1 MIPDFKTYLK
11 ESVWSDIHKRSNGEQ
26 IRKEDIPEQDY
37 EHWWRNIPLDNAP
50 KYKKEELRLYDF
62 LYNLIIFPLEKTMN
76 IRTPEAIHIYF
87 KYEDAWYLSIYHNTT
102 HGADN
107 YTMEAKGV
115 SHYNPIKYSELGL
128 SEKRGIRHRLETKT
142 FYIYKHTYNAYT
154 EYYLREEKEYNGQKG
169 ILLKK

>member
-1 MIPDFKTYLK
+1 MKKLSNIS
-11 ESVWSDIHKRSNGEQ
+11 EGVWGDIRIRVNGDD
-26 IRKEDIPEQDY
+26 IRKEDIKPQDY
-37 EHWWRNIPLDNAP
+37 ENWWRNIPLDNAP

-87 KYEDAWYLSIYHNTT
+87 KYEDAWYLSIYHNTA

-115 SHYNPIKYSELGL
+115 RSYNPQKYSELDL
-128 SEKRGIRHRLETKT
+128 SKKRGIKYRLETKK
-142 FYIYKHTYNAYT
+142 FYVYKNGSGDYAEYVLT
-154 EYYLREEKEYNGQKG
+154 EEPEMNGRKG
-169 ILLKK
+169 VLLK

>member
-1 MIPDFKTYLK
+1 MKKLSKIL
-11 ESVWSDIHKRSNGEQ
+11 ESTWGDIARRAEGEQ
-26 IRKEDIPEQDY
+26 VRREDIPEQDY
-37 EHWWRNIPLDNAP
+37 EYWWRNIPLDNAP

-115 SHYNPIKYSELGL
+115 RGYNPQKYSELDL
-128 SEKRGIRHRLETKT
+128 SKKRGIKYRLETKT
-142 FYIYKHTYNAYT
+142 FYIYTYKNGYYT
-154 EYYLREEKEYNGQKG
+154 EYTLREDSEYKGEKG
-169 ILLKK
+169 ILLK